1 MSYDIH
7 TISSPVCDAWIAGVR
22 DEDVEYC
29 YGGTRLVRWS
39 APDADAEE
47 DLVRLMFE
55 ESHLKNLMINRT
67 LESDLLRDLQSELP
81 KGYLKSRV
89 GGGRCIMRP
98 KSEALYEILRNPAHP
113 EFEPL
118 ISQVFRE
125 IGEFLNTKGGRFKL
139 TPDFGRYAGLADH
152 LANFTPHV
160 LGVRCPIG
168 GCGGKASY
176 TVSGIVNAM
185 RALGLLRDKRARY
198 TLVGASGALGSG
210 VLEFFTAGGYRNLA
224 VCDLAYDDG
233 TEAPPAGLPRLAARE
248 GRFTDECLERGGI
261 LIFTTWGE
269 ELENSDIDRIPP
281 GSILVLAHNLSVPP
295 GERGKQ
301 LMRDIA
307 DREVFAI
314 PGQVLTL
321 GGALTS
327 RLEWFWR
334 QSYPNTDFT
343 AKKPLAHEIA
353 RRVGAFLVTR
363 IDEVARQQNLTPY
376 EAMWAFAQDAI

>member
-7 TISSPVCDAWIAGVR
+7 TISSEVCDAWIAGVK
-22 DEDVEYC
+22 DQDVEYC
-29 YGGTRLVRWS
+29 YGGTRMVRWS
-39 APDADAEE
+39 ASDADAEE

-55 ESHLKNLMINRT
+55 ESHLKNRMINRA
-67 LESDLLRDLQSELP
+67 LESDLLADLEPELP

-98 KSEALYEILRNPAHP
+98 KTEALYTILRDPAHP

-118 ISQVFRE
+118 ISLVFRE
-125 IGEFLNTKGGRFKL
+125 IGEFLNTKEGRFKL

-160 LGVRCPIG
+160 LGVRCMIG

-176 TVSGIVNAM
+176 TVSGILNAM
-185 RALGLLRDKRARY
+185 RALGLLRDKGARY
-198 TLVGASGALGSG
+198 TLVGSAGALGSG
-210 VLEFFTAGGYRNLA
+210 VLEFLVDQGYRDVA
-224 VCDLAYDDG
+224 VCDLAYDNG
-233 TEAPPAGLPRLAARE
+233 TDQPPAEFPTLRSQE

-269 ELENSDIDRIPP
+269 ELENSDIERIPS
-281 GSILVLAHNLSVPP
+281 GSVLVLAHNLSVPP
-295 GERGKQ
+295 GERGKR
-301 LMRDIA
+301 LMREIA
-307 DREVFAI
+307 DRDILAI

-334 QSYPNTDFT
+334 QNYPNTDFT
-343 AKKPLAHEIA
+343 SKKPLAHEVA

-363 IDEVARQQNLTPY
+363 IDELARQQNLTHY
-376 EAMWAFAQDAI
+376 EAMWAFAQE